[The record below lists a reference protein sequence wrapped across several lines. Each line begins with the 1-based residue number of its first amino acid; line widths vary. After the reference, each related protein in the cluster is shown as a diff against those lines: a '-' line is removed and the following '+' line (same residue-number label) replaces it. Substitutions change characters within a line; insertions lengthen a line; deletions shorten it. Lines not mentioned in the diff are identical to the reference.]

1 MTLADTERAFL
12 DLCCAPEATS
22 SSTELDPKHSKI
34 WSVYRH
40 MVRQRLLDEAKGALR
55 RSVKV
60 VGDDAFHAMFTRWL
74 AEAPPRSRAFYGVV
88 PEIAAFAAQH
98 WGGHAS
104 VPAWAS
110 DVVRYEGARYQ
121 VLDLVASRD
130 RPVLDFDFERAVVL
144 YDAALLLT
152 FDHKVHRDPDPTGA
166 YERAP
171 TTLCIYRGKDE
182 RTVGAYPLDPFS
194 ADCMR
199 AWRDGANVSDSV
211 RRVAAAHGVEPA
223 QRIEPLC
230 AALSDL
236 IERGVVLGSQP

>member
-12 DLCCAPEATS
+12 DLCCAPEAPVPS
-22 SSTELDPKHSKI
+22 EPLSPEHAKI

-55 RSVKV
+55 RTVKV
-60 VGDDAFHAMFTRWL
+60 VGDDAFVAMFTRWM
-74 AEAPPRSRAFYGVV
+74 AEAPPRSRPFYGVV
-88 PEIAAFAAQH
+88 PELVAFAARH
-98 WGGHAS
+98 WSDDTLA
-104 VPAWAS
+104 PAWAC

-121 VLDLVASRD
+121 VMDMPARRD
-130 RPVLDFDFERAVVL
+130 RPVVEFDFEHPVVL
-144 YDAALLLT
+144 HDAMLLISV
-152 FDHKVHRDPDPTGA
+152 DHKVHRDPSPNGS

-171 TTLCIYRGKDE
+171 LSLCVYRGKDD
-182 RTVGAYPLDPFS
+182 RTVGAYALDAFN

-199 AWRDGANVSDSV
+199 AWQQGENVSESV
-211 RRVAAAHGVEPA
+211 RRVAASRGADPGRH
-223 QRIEPLC
+223 IEPLC